1 MSENYVKEYY
11 EKNKEWLREL
21 SLSAEPIVRAI
32 ALTILKRG
40 APNGLE
46 QSEKA

>member
-1 MSENYVKEYY
+1 MNKDYVEEYY

-21 SLSAEPIVRAI
+21 SVSGDPIVKAI

-40 APNGLE
+40 APHELD
-46 QSEKA
+46 

>member
-1 MSENYVKEYY
+1 MTDKLIEDYY

-21 SLSAEPIVRAI
+21 SVSGDPIVKAI

-40 APNGLE
+40 APHELD
-46 QSEKA
+46 